1 LLFSL
6 AVSSLSNWPRRVRGL
21 FFGFP
26 VIRDARLAAG
36 GALPQYA

>member
-1 LLFSL
+1 VC
-6 AVSSLSNWPRRVRGL
+6 AAI

-26 VIRDARLAAG
+26 VIRDAQLAAG